1 MFHQESLRNPQV
13 CASNL
18 HNIQQLRNL
27 PQDSTQ
33 RIYCLRGRMSDQED
47 AGATSSPPERVVIG
61 LSFGNSNSSI
71 AFTTKEGKAEV
82 IANEDGDRQ
91 IPSVLSYVQGE
102 EYHGTQAKSHLVRNG
117 RSTIAYFRDFLG
129 QDFKSIDPTPCH
141 ASAHPIEHESTVAFS
156 VHESV
161 EEGTNVPV
169 TVSEITTR
177 HLRRLAS
184 SASDFLGK
192 SVNAAVITVPTD
204 FSDKQRD
211 ALIKA
216 AKVAGI
222 DILQVI
228 HEPVAALLAYDA
240 RAEAKVSDKVVVVAD
255 FGGTR
260 SDVAVIASRG
270 GMYTILATAH
280 DYSLGG
286 ANLDQILIDHFA
298 KEFMKKYKTDPRENA
313 RSLAKLKLEA
323 EATKKALSLG
333 SSGNFSVESLADGVD
348 YSSTI
353 NRTRYELL
361 AGKVFSGFARLVEG
375 AIQKAELDVL
385 DVDEVILSGGASHTP
400 KIARILQSIFP
411 EKTSILAPSTSATA
425 INPSE
430 LAARG
435 AAIQASLIQE
445 FDKEDIE
452 QSTHPV
458 VTATP
463 HLAHA
468 IGVLV
473 ISSDERNG
481 IFKPLME
488 AETAVPVRRSAQIA
502 TPKEGG
508 DVLIRICEGLREIK
522 AHKPEPKPKIN
533 GNKSGNASDGDE
545 EDSDASDEEEEEE
558 IRQVVWKAGRVL
570 AEAAIR
576 GVKKGG
582 KVE

>member
-1 MFHQESLRNPQV
+1 
-13 CASNL
+13 
-18 HNIQQLRNL
+18 
-27 PQDSTQ
+27 
-33 RIYCLRGRMSDQED
+33 MSDQEGT
-47 AGATSSPPERVVIG
+47 GAASTPPERIVIG
-61 LSFGNSNSSI
+61 IAFGNSNSSI
-71 AFTTKEGKAEV
+71 AFTSKEGKAEV

-91 IPSVLSYVQGE
+91 IPSMLSYVQGE
-102 EYHGTQAKSHLVRNG
+102 EYHGTQAKTHLVRN
-117 RSTIAYFRDFLG
+117 SKNTIAYFRDFLG

-156 VHESV
+156 IQESA
-161 EEGTNVPV
+161 EEGTHVPI

-204 FSDKQRD
+204 FSEKQRD
-211 ALIKA
+211 ALISA
-216 AKVAGI
+216 AQVAGI
-222 DILQVI
+222 DILQII
-228 HEPVAALLAYDA
+228 HEPIATVLAYDA
-240 RAEAKVSDKVVVVAD
+240 RPESKVLDKVVVVAD

-260 SDVAVIASRG
+260 SDVAIIASRG

-286 ANLDQILIDHFA
+286 ANLDQALIDYFA
-298 KEFMKKYKTDPRENA
+298 KEFTKKHKTDPRENT

-333 SSGNFSVESLADGVD
+333 ASGSFSVESLADGID
-348 YSSTI
+348 YNSTV

-361 AGKVFSGFARLVEG
+361 AGKVFSGFTRLVEG
-375 AIQKAELDVL
+375 AIQKAGLDVL

-400 KIARILQSIFP
+400 KIACILQSVFP
-411 EKTSILAPSTSATA
+411 EKASILAPSTSATA

-435 AAIQASLIQE
+435 AAIQANLIQE

-463 HLAHA
+463 HLAYA
-468 IGVLV
+468 IGVV
-473 ISSDERNG
+473 AISSDEKHG

-522 AHKPEPKPKIN
+522 AHKPEPKPKVN
-533 GNKSGNASDGDE
+533 GNKPGNASDGDG
-545 EDSDASDEEEEEE
+545 EDSGVSDDDEEE
-558 IRQVVWKAGRVL
+558 IRQIVWKAGRVL

-582 KVE
+582 KVEVGVNVGEDLSLSITAREVGGKGGVRGVVGRPKAAENGSA